1 MTAAEIN
8 SIINTICS
16 KLELPAQKGFE
27 YISVLGYMEL
37 YKACVFTGITV
48 ICMLILCIAVIAYI
62 KNKKLYKNEHNKP
75 RNYYTTADTC
85 ETVMRTISLLSV
97 FSFTFACVYWYS
109 FMLWYHSPEAW
120 AIRYIIDRI

>member
-8 SIINTICS
+8 SIINTICA

-27 YISVLGYMEL
+27 YLSVLGFMEL
-37 YKACVFTGITV
+37 YKACVYTGITV

-62 KNKKLYKNEHNKP
+62 KNKKLYKNNQNKSYHDY
-75 RNYYTTADTC
+75 RIEERC
-85 ETVMRTISLLSV
+85 ETVMLTISLLSV
-97 FSFTFACVYWYS
+97 FPFTFACVYWYS

-120 AIRYIIDRI
+120 VISYIIDKI

>member
-16 KLELPAQKGFE
+16 KLELPTHKGFE

-48 ICMLILCIAVIAYI
+48 ICMFILCIAGIAYI
-62 KNKKLYKNEHNKP
+62 KNKKLYKNEHDKP
-75 RNYYTTADTC
+75 YKYYRTEEKC
-85 ETVMRTISLLSV
+85 EVVMFTISLLSV
-97 FSFTFACVYWYS
+97 FPFTLACVFWYS
-109 FMLWYHSPEAW
+109 FMLWCHSPEAW
-120 AIRYIIDRI
+120 AIRYIIDKI

>member
-16 KLELPAQKGFE
+16 KLELPTHKGFE

-48 ICMLILCIAVIAYI
+48 ICMFILCIAVIAYI
-62 KNKKLYKNEHNKP
+62 KNKKLYKNEHDKP
-75 RNYYTTADTC
+75 YNYYRTEVKC
-85 ETVMRTISLLSV
+85 EEVMLTISLLSV
-97 FSFTFACVYWYS
+97 LPFTLACVFWYS
-109 FMLWYHSPEAW
+109 FMLWCHSPEAW
-120 AIRYIIDRI
+120 AISYIIDKI